1 MILLLSIQVAYGQ
14 NQAGFENYYYT
25 GSGASAAIVPRVY
38 YQDRRGWYG
47 EARYNY
53 EKAGAYAVYAGHSFS
68 EEKDLSYSF
77 TPMAGIVAGSFRGGS
92 LALNMET
99 DVKGISFSSSLQY
112 TVSAM
117 RADGNFFYSWS
128 ELGYHVTGRFYAGI
142 ALQQTAFCKAGS
154 DWEPG
159 VQLSL
164 TWRKWRFPV
173 YLFDD
178 RHQNKM
184 VVLGIGRDWTD
195 KK

>member
-68 EEKDLSYSF
+68 REKDLSYSF

-142 ALQQTAFCKAGS
+142 ALQQTAF
-154 DWEPG
+154 
-159 VQLSL
+159 
-164 TWRKWRFPV
+164 
-173 YLFDD
+173 
-178 RHQNKM
+178 
-184 VVLGIGRDWTD
+184 
-195 KK
+195 